1 MVGRITTR
9 QTFVAAVAIAALL
22 VGARQASAQGAMG
35 MVEGT
40 VKDVKGDIVAGA
52 VVSLK
57 STDGKYSAQAKTNN
71 KGQYTQIGLY
81 PTEYEI
87 IATFK
92 DQESIP
98 VKMMINPSTMG
109 KADLTIADKK
119 AIAASQNAAS
129 EKGKAE
135 AAAKD
140 KVAKLFGEGV
150 TASNAG
156 NFDEAIAKFT
166 ESVAISPQCNVCY
179 TNIGVAYLGKKDYP
193 NAETSFKKAL
203 ELNANDAEA
212 YNGLSTVYNAQKKFE
227 QAAEMSGKAAALS
240 GTAATP
246 GGAVSGNP
254 DALYSQAAN
263 LFNAGKMAEAKP
275 LLEQIVKLKPEHAD
289 AHYLLG
295 LSLAADDPKQAKTEI
310 EAYLKLAP
318 NGSNAPTAKAVLSE
332 LQKIVK

>member
-1 MVGRITTR
+1 MVGRITKR
-9 QTFVAAVAIAALL
+9 RTFVVALGVAALL
-22 VGARQASAQGAMG
+22 VGARAASAQGSNA

-40 VKDVKGDIVAGA
+40 VKDVKGEIVVGA
-52 VVSLK
+52 TVTFK
-57 STDGKYSAQAKTNN
+57 STDGMRNAQAKTNN
-71 KGQYTQIGLY
+71 KGQFTQIGLY
-81 PTEYEI
+81 PTEWEI

-92 DQESIP
+92 DMESIP
-98 VKMMINPSTMG
+98 VKMNLVPNTMS
-109 KADLTIADKK
+109 KADLMVAEKK
-119 AIAASQNAAS
+119 AIAANAAANS

-156 NFDEAIAKFT
+156 NFDEAIVKFT
-166 ESVAISPQCNVCY
+166 ESIAISPQCNVCY
-179 TNIGVAYLGKKDYP
+179 TNIGVAYLGKKDYT

-203 ELNANDAEA
+203 ELNSNDVEA

-240 GTAATP
+240 NTGGAP
-246 GGAVSGNP
+246 GGAAAGNP

-275 LLEQIVKLKPEHAD
+275 LLEQIVKASPNHAD

-295 LSLAADDPKQAKTEI
+295 LALAADDPKQAKAEI
-310 EAYLKLAP
+310 ETYLKLSP
-318 NGSNAPTAKAVLSE
+318 NGSNSATAKAVLSE

>member
-1 MVGRITTR
+1 MVGRITRR
-9 QTFVAAVAIAALL
+9 QTFVAMLAVAALL
-22 VGARQASAQGAMG
+22 VSARAALAQGSSA

-40 VKDVKGDIVAGA
+40 VKDVKGEIVVGA
-52 VVSLK
+52 TVTFK
-57 STDGKYSAQAKTNN
+57 STDGMRSAQAKTNN

-81 PTEYEI
+81 PTQWEI
-87 IATFK
+87 TASFK
-92 DQESIP
+92 DTESIP
-98 VKMMINPSTMG
+98 VTMNLSPNTMS
-109 KADLTIADKK
+109 KADLTVADKK
-119 AIAASQNAAS
+119 AIAASQSAVS

-203 ELNANDAEA
+203 ELNANDVEA

-240 GTAATP
+240 GAGTP
-246 GGAVSGNP
+246 GGATAGGNP

-275 LLEQIVKLKPEHAD
+275 LLEQITKTAPNHAD

-295 LSLAADDPKQAKTEI
+295 LALAADDPKQAKTEI
-310 EAYLKLAP
+310 ETYLKLSP
-318 NGSNAPTAKAVLSE
+318 NGSNAATAKAVLSE

>member
-1 MVGRITTR
+1 
-9 QTFVAAVAIAALL
+9 
-22 VGARQASAQGAMG
+22 MG

-40 VKDVKGDIVAGA
+40 VKDVKGDLVAGA

-119 AIAASQNAAS
+119 AIAASQSAAS

-135 AAAKD
+135 QAAKD
-140 KVAKLFGEGV
+140 KIAKLFGEGV

-166 ESVAISPQCNVCY
+166 ESVAMSPQCNVCY
-179 TNIGVAYLGKKDYP
+179 TNIGVAYLGKKDYT
-193 NAETSFKKAL
+193 NAETNFKKAL

-212 YNGLSTVYNAQKKFE
+212 YNGLSSVYNAQKKFE
-227 QAAEMSGKAAALS
+227 QAAEMSGKAAALA
-240 GTAATP
+240 GPATP
-246 GGAVSGNP
+246 GGAITGNP

-263 LFNAGKMAEAKP
+263 LFNAGKMADAKP
-275 LLEQIVKLKPEHAD
+275 LLEQIVKVKPDHAD

-310 EAYLKLAP
+310 EAYLKLSP
-318 NGSNAPTAKAVLSE
+318 NGSNAATAKAVLSE

>member
-9 QTFVAAVAIAALL
+9 QTFVAALALAALL
-22 VGARQASAQGAMG
+22 VGTRSTFAQGAMG

-40 VKDVKGDIVAGA
+40 VKDAKGELVAGA
-52 VVSLK
+52 VVTFR
-57 STDGKYSAQAKTNN
+57 STDGKYSAQAKTNS
-71 KGQYTQIGLY
+71 KGQFTQIGLY
-81 PTEYEI
+81 PTEFELV
-87 IATFK
+87 ATFK
-92 DQESIP
+92 DMESLP
-98 VKMMINPSTMG
+98 VKMNITPSTMS
-109 KADLTIADKK
+109 KADLTVNDKK
-119 AIAASQNAAS
+119 TIAAGQSAAS
-129 EKGKAE
+129 DKGKAE
-135 AAAKD
+135 QAAKD

-166 ESVAISPQCNVCY
+166 DSIAISPQCNVCY

-193 NAETSFKKAL
+193 NAETNFKKAL
-203 ELNANDAEA
+203 ELNANDPEA
-212 YNGLSTVYNAQKKFE
+212 YNGLSAVYNAQKKFE
-227 QAAEMSGKAAALS
+227 QAAEMSGKAAALA
-240 GTAATP
+240 GTGAP
-246 GGAVSGNP
+246 GGAPGGGNP

-275 LLEQIVKLKPEHAD
+275 LLEQVTKTAPNHAD

-295 LSLAADDPKQAKTEI
+295 LALAADDPKQAKTEI
-310 EAYLKLAP
+310 ETYLKLSP